1 MPSKRNADLKALGK
15 SAVSLCALG
24 NGYALQGKRPP
35 AEICSIFTVST
46 TGMNRAEGDAVHRR
60 PVLKRS
66 YGRMCTPT
74 CIRLMVRLTSVG
86 ATGFD
91 DSKKLTEE
99 TRDRMFEEIK
109 SSEYLG
115 WNVITLR

>member
-1 MPSKRNADLKALGK
+1 
-15 SAVSLCALG
+15 
-24 NGYALQGKRPP
+24 
-35 AEICSIFTVST
+35 
-46 TGMNRAEGDAVHRR
+46 
-60 PVLKRS
+60 
-66 YGRMCTPT
+66 
-74 CIRLMVRLTSVG
+74 MVRLTSVG